1 VVREQ
6 ALVFGEVAGE
16 YADVRAGYP
25 DELVTAVFEYLGR
38 YREGHRA
45 VRGGTDDLRGGGPG
59 DGAGTTSPMRRS
71 KPCWSRCTGG
81 RPPELLDEPAH
92 VPAPTEDWL
101 TAELAGSAWFVD
113 VEERRFRR
121 AVPYPAQR
129 YIRLLT
135 TFSRHRMLP
144 PDQRERLH
152 TGIAEV
158 LDAHGGVL
166 DVQLDTVLALG
177 GAQTSRRVARKCR
190 SLLLGRVQSY
200 TCTEGCDGYRADGRP
215 GVVPGGPRRDPRDFG
230 RRAAAKGDVHRDG
243 WPGRRAGGPGRPA
256 RRPGRG

>member
-1 VVREQ
+1 VEVEALLEQ
-6 ALVFGEVAGE
+6 V
-16 YADVRAGYP
+16 Y
-25 DELVTAVFEYLGR
+25 GR
-38 YREGHRA
+38 QA
-45 VRGGTDDLRGGGPG
+45 
-59 DGAGTTSPMRRS
+59 
-71 KPCWSRCTGG
+71 
-81 RPPELLDEPAH
+81 PELLDEPAH

-177 GAQTSRRVARKCR
+177 RRADQPACRAELSVPPARKGAVIHVYGGMR
-190 SLLLGRVQSY
+190 WLPR
-200 TCTEGCDGYRADGRP
+200 GRP
-215 GVVPGGPRRDPRDFG
+215 SGGCPRRTSTGSARLWPPGGGQR
-230 RRAAAKGDVHRDG
+230 
-243 WPGRRAGGPGRPA
+243 
-256 RRPGRG
+256 